1 MPELWQRKIFP
12 AVTFANTNIPDKR
25 FRICLTES
33 ELNELP
39 QDSNAIFKQNML
51 DRYCDRPNARSFNG
65 KYILVSKM
73 CYAEFLHFYR
83 VKYVECKENDCQPNE
98 LEDELIETN
107 HTNTVYPKEVPLM
120 SSDTKLKYR
129 KVPLVLRYFEP
140 NKNKNPEDF
149 AHHLLM
155 LYFPFRN

>member
-1 MPELWQRKIFP
+1 MPELWLRKIFP

-65 KYILVSKM
+65 KYILVSIPK
-73 CYAEFLHFYR
+73 LHI
-83 VKYVECKENDCQPNE
+83 ENGK
-98 LEDELIETN
+98 
-107 HTNTVYPKEVPLM
+107 H
-120 SSDTKLKYR
+120 
-129 KVPLVLRYFEP
+129 
-140 NKNKNPEDF
+140 
-149 AHHLLM
+149 
-155 LYFPFRN
+155 